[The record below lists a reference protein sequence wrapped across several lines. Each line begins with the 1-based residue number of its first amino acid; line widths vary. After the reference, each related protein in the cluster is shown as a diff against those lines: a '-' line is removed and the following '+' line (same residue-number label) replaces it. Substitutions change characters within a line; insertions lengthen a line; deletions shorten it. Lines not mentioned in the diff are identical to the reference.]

1 MEYNI
6 SSPTIYFMHFKRIE
20 NIFKL
25 KKIAWAENDCLPWML
40 LCNPLG
46 AWVISYRA
54 VETDTDVFFAKM
66 RGGGR
71 KRSKRFLLINTV
83 NVLLPCTS
91 KRATWEDCPRAGGS
105 EPMEDPAV
113 GCPPFCWRRLLRT
126 HQTNRHSSHFLLH
139 VWTGSAWGG

>member
-66 RGGGR
+66 RGGGGE
-71 KRSKRFLLINTV
+71 KEEQEIFINKY
-83 NVLLPCTS
+83 C
-91 KRATWEDCPRAGGS
+91 
-105 EPMEDPAV
+105 
-113 GCPPFCWRRLLRT
+113 
-126 HQTNRHSSHFLLH
+126 
-139 VWTGSAWGG
+139 